1 MSGLSDLMRGIFHN
15 GGRMTEAQ
23 AGSTVPRRQLGR
35 YLRDLRGSAGLTVR
49 AAAKQLER
57 SEPTIWRIEN
67 GLVSVRSVEVQI
79 MCQLYGASADMTKA
93 LMALARETKA
103 KGWWQAYGDVLP
115 EWFDLYVGLE
125 AAANR
130 ISWYESELAPGLF
143 QTPDYAR
150 ALVSAD
156 HRDAEGAE
164 VDRWVQLRMGR
175 QAILRRPIDP
185 PTLQVALRESV
196 LRCPVGGATVMAAQL
211 DRLAEMSELP
221 NVSIRVVPFAVGLH
235 PGMMSGP
242 FEVLRF
248 PMNGGGLETEP
259 PTVYA
264 DIYTGAIYL
273 DKPREVERYDQA
285 FGEIWEAALGEGE
298 SRDLIRQSAE
308 DLR

>member
-1 MSGLSDLMRGIFHN
+1 MAE
-15 GGRMTEAQ
+15 TQ

-35 YLRDLRGSAGLTVR
+35 SLRALRVEAGLTVR
-49 AAAKQLER
+49 AAAKELER
-57 SEPTIWRIEN
+57 SEPTLWRMEA
-67 GLVSVRSVEVQI
+67 GQVAVRALDVEQ
-79 MCQLYGASADMTKA
+79 MCRLYGAKEDMTKA

-103 KGWWQAYGDVLP
+103 KGWWQGYGDVVP

-130 ISWYESELAPGLF
+130 IAWYESELVPGLF

-150 ALVSAD
+150 VLISAD
-156 HRDAEGAE
+156 HSDAEDE
-164 VDRWVQLRMGR
+164 EINRWVQLRMGR

-185 PTLQVALRESV
+185 PVLQVALRESV
-196 LRCPVGGATVMAAQL
+196 LRCPVGGNAVMANQL
-211 DRLAEMSELP
+211 DHLAEMSELP
-221 NVSIRVVPFAVGLH
+221 NVSLRVAPFAVGLH

-248 PMNGGGLETEP
+248 PVNGGGQESEP

-273 DKPREVERYDQA
+273 DKPHEVERYDQA
-285 FGEIWEAALGEGE
+285 FGEIWETALGEGA
-298 SRDLIRQSAE
+298 SRDLIRQAAE
-308 DLR
+308 ELR